1 MIFLVS
7 WCSESAFPLSA
18 DIFITLAD
26 VFPIMASVT
35 DLLPVLL
42 LILTLAGAS
51 IQVFLQRRNIS
62 CRSGVEVFLV
72 WFLGIMVGVVGI
84 WSFIG
89 HTVFAAQVAQSIG
102 WPPGNPFQT
111 EVALTNLAFGVLGL
125 LSVKI
130 AGSFRLATIIGY
142 SIFLVGAG
150 IGHIYQY
157 IVFSDTAPGNTGI
170 PLYLDFIVPLILCIL
185 YYLVARGPEKE
196 TSGPA

>member
-1 MIFLVS
+1 
-7 WCSESAFPLSA
+7 
-18 DIFITLAD
+18 
-26 VFPIMASVT
+26 MASFT
-35 DLLPVLL
+35 DILPVILL
-42 LILTLAGAS
+42 VLTIAGAL
-51 IQVFLQRRNIS
+51 IQVIPGRRSMTCVRI
-62 CRSGVEVFLV
+62 VEVFLV
-72 WFLGIMVGVVGI
+72 WFLAIMVGVVGI

-125 LSVKI
+125 LSIKI
-130 AGSFRLATIIGY
+130 AGSFRLATIVGY
-142 SIFLVGAG
+142 TIFMVGAG

-185 YYLVARGPEKE
+185 YYLATQGTGKG
-196 TSGPA
+196 TTPA